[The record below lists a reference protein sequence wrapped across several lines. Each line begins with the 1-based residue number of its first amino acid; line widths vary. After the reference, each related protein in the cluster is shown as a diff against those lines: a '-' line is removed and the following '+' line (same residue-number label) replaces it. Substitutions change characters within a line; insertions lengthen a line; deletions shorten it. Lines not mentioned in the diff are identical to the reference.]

1 MNKFGVCRCD
11 LDSAAPTIENLKI
24 FETYE
29 QAYNYYLKVVS
40 ATKSYPYG
48 FSDKIWITLIEEDR
62 IIQFERL
69 SYIVKSKIVKI
80 NKQNNE

>member
-11 LDSAAPTIENLKI
+11 LDSTTPTIENLRI

-48 FSDKIWITLIEEDR
+48 FSDKIWIVFIKEN
-62 IIQFERL
+62 IIVQFERL
-69 SYIVKSKIVKI
+69 NYIVKSKIVKI
-80 NKQNNE
+80 NKQNNR